1 MKVSTETVATREVT
15 LTIEP
20 DPDRVQRAMRDA
32 ARQISRYRP
41 VPGFRPGRAP
51 YAMVERIFGRDV
63 ILNEALNG
71 MADSLYHD
79 AVKEAGI
86 EPYEHGQL
94 EVESQDPLVLKTN
107 VPLAPEVTLGDA
119 EELHVDPEPEVS
131 ISEEQIDEEIERLR
145 RAHAEYETVE
155 RGAEHGDQILASIT
169 GTAGEEEVINRPSA
183 TVDLDDE
190 LQPAGFAEALTGLS
204 AGETRSF
211 SLTYPDDYDDEN
223 LAGKNVDF
231 EVTVSTVRKRTLP
244 EVDDDLAKMAGD
256 YDTLVDLREALGE
269 QLKTRLQN
277 EARSRES
284 EAAIEALVGVSQV
297 EYPDAALQH
306 EISDILAA
314 QRSRLQQI
322 GFTWENYLRM
332 VGKTE
337 QELRDD
343 VQEDAERRLV
353 RRLVLTEYARAE
365 EIKIASAEVANV
377 MSSIAASYG
386 ERAEEAMQSMANSG
400 MMLSIYSDL
409 MTRKAARRLTAKL
422 TGREEE
428 LEAEEAAEA
437 EAAEAEAAEAESAE
451 AAASEDVAAEAEAP
465 AEEPVAKEAAPE
477 ADEATPAEP
486 ESTGEE
492 PAQD

>member
-1 MKVSTETVATREVT
+1 LWYNAIIAWREDLPLKVSTETVATREVT

-20 DPDRVQRAMRDA
+20 DPERVQRAMRDA

-79 AVKEAGI
+79 AVTEAGI

-94 EVESQDPLVLKTN
+94 EIESQDPLVLKTN
-107 VPLAPEVTLGDA
+107 VPLVPDVTLGNV
-119 EELHVDPEPEVS
+119 EELSIEPEPEVA
-131 ISEEQIDEEIERLR
+131 ITEEQIDEEIERLR
-145 RAHAEYETVE
+145 RAHAQYEAVE
-155 RGAEHGDQILASIT
+155 RGAERGDQLVAAIT
-169 GTAGEEEVINRPSA
+169 GTAGEEQVIDRPSA
-183 TVDLDDE
+183 TFDLDDE
-190 LQPAGFAEALTGLS
+190 LQPPGFAEALVGQA

-211 SLTYPDDYDDEN
+211 SLTYPEDFEDEDV
-223 LAGKNVDF
+223 AGKNVDF
-231 EVTVSTVRKRTLP
+231 EVTVNTVRKRTLP
-244 EVDDDLAKMAGD
+244 EVNDDLAMMVGD
-256 YDTLVDLREALGE
+256 YDTLAELREALGQ

-277 EARSRES
+277 EARAKET
-284 EAAIEALVGVSQV
+284 EAAIDALVSVSTV

-306 EISDILAA
+306 EISDMLGA

-337 QELRDD
+337 QELRDE
-343 VQEDAERRLV
+343 VREDAERRLV

-365 EIKIASAEVANV
+365 DIKVDPAEVGNIV
-377 MSSIAASYG
+377 SDIAASYG
-386 ERAEEAMQSMANSG
+386 DRAEEAMRSMTNSG
-400 MMLSIYSDL
+400 VMLSIYADL
-409 MTRKAARRLTAKL
+409 MTQKAARRLTAKL

-428 LEAEEAAEA
+428 LEDEEASSD
-437 EAAEAEAAEAESAE
+437 EAATE
-451 AAASEDVAAEAEAP
+451 
-465 AEEPVAKEAAPE
+465 EAAPE
-477 ADEATPAEP
+477 EATAEQP
-486 ESTGEE
+486 SAEAEDEESAKE
-492 PAQD
+492 